1 MLNDFKNDFF
11 GGTRSNR
18 FRIEGSFPTG
28 GKFTDFHIRSATLPR
43 VTSKT
48 LSYDYFG
55 RKFHYPGERDYGTW
69 NITMWDD
76 VGDNNLWGKLNR
88 WQNLINDHDKNKSA
102 TPRLGGGQTSREY
115 KANNWKIQ
123 HLDLNGN
130 TLPLKEY
137 ILHGCWPAGIQP
149 VQMNMGSPNVLNS
162 YTVMIVFDFMEIKNI
177 TRRT

>member
-1 MLNDFKNDFF
+1 MLNDFKDKFF

-18 FRIEGSFPTG
+18 FRIDGSFPTG
-28 GKFTDFHIRSATLPR
+28 GRFTDFHIRAATLPR

-69 NITMWDD
+69 NITIWDD
-76 VGDNNLWGKLNR
+76 VGNNNLWGKLNK
-88 WQNLINDHDKNKSA
+88 WQNLINDHDQNKSSLL
-102 TPRLGGGQTSREY
+102 PKRY
-115 KANNWKIQ
+115 KADNWRIQ

-130 TLPLKEY
+130 DQPLKEY
-137 ILHGCWPAGIQP
+137 VLHGCWPAGIQP

-162 YTVMIVFDFMEIKNI
+162 YTVMIVFDYMEIKNV

>member
-1 MLNDFKNDFF
+1 MLNDFKNTFF

-28 GKFTDFHIRSATLPR
+28 GRFTDFHIRAATLPR

-69 NITMWDD
+69 NITIWDD
-76 VGDNNLWGKLNR
+76 VGNNNLWGKLNK
-88 WQNLINDHDKNKSA
+88 WQNLINDHDQNKSSLL
-102 TPRLGGGQTSREY
+102 PKRY
-115 KANNWKIQ
+115 KADNWRIQ

-130 TLPLKEY
+130 DQPLKEY
-137 ILHGCWPAGIQP
+137 VLHGCWPAGIQP

-162 YTVMIVFDFMEIKNI
+162 YTVMIVFDYMEIKNV

>member
-1 MLNDFKNDFF
+1 MLNDFKNNFF

-18 FRIEGSFPTG
+18 FRIDGSFPTG
-28 GKFTDFHIRSATLPR
+28 GKFTDFHVRSATLPR

-69 NITMWDD
+69 NITVWDD
-76 VGDNNLWGKLNR
+76 IGTNNLWGQLNR
-88 WQNLINDHDKNKSA
+88 WQNLINDHDDNKSA
-102 TPRLGGGQTSREY
+102 LPKKY
-115 KANNWKIQ
+115 KQNNWKIQ

-130 TLPLKEY
+130 VKPLKEY
-137 ILHGCWPAGIQP
+137 RLHGCWPASIQP
-149 VQMNMGSPNVLNS
+149 MQMNMGSPNVLNS

-177 TRRT
+177 TRRI

>member
-1 MLNDFKNDFF
+1 MLNDFKNNFF

-18 FRIEGSFPTG
+18 FRIDGSFPTG

-69 NITMWDD
+69 NITIWDD
-76 VGDNNLWGKLNR
+76 VGNNNLWGKLNR
-88 WQNLINDHDKNKSA
+88 WQNLINDHDKNESSILPKK
-102 TPRLGGGQTSREY
+102 Y
-115 KANNWKIQ
+115 KADNWKIQ
-123 HLDLNGN
+123 HLDLNG
-130 TLPLKEY
+130 TTKPLKEY

-162 YTVMIVFDFMEIKNI
+162 YTVMIVFDYMEIKDI
-177 TRRT
+177 TKRT

>member
-1 MLNDFKNDFF
+1 MLNDFKNTFF

-18 FRIEGSFPTG
+18 FRIDGSFPTG
-28 GKFTDFHIRSATLPR
+28 GRFTDFHIRSATLPR

-76 VGDNNLWGKLNR
+76 VGNNNLWGRLNK
-88 WQNLINDHDKNKSA
+88 WQNLINDHDKNQSSILPKRYKSD
-102 TPRLGGGQTSREY
+102 
-115 KANNWKIQ
+115 NWRVQ

-130 TLPLKEY
+130 DQPLKEY

-162 YTVMIVFDFMEIKNI
+162 YTVMIVFDYMEIKNV

>member
-1 MLNDFKNDFF
+1 MLNDFKNTFF

-18 FRIEGSFPTG
+18 FRIDGSFPTG
-28 GKFTDFHIRSATLPR
+28 GRFTDFHIRSATLPR

-69 NITMWDD
+69 NITIWDD
-76 VGDNNLWGKLNR
+76 VGNNNLWGKLNK
-88 WQNLINDHDKNKSA
+88 WQNLINDHDKNQSSILPKRYKSD
-102 TPRLGGGQTSREY
+102 
-115 KANNWKIQ
+115 NWRVQ

-130 TLPLKEY
+130 DQPLKEY

-162 YTVMIVFDFMEIKNI
+162 YTVMIVFDYMEIKNI

>member
-1 MLNDFKNDFF
+1 MLNDFKNSFF

-18 FRIEGSFPTG
+18 FRIEGTFPTG
-28 GKFTDFHIRSATLPR
+28 GKFTDFHIRAATLPR

-69 NITMWDD
+69 NITVWDD
-76 VGDNNLWGKLNR
+76 IGNNNLWGKLNK
-88 WQNLINDHDKNKSA
+88 WQDLINNHDTNTSSIL
-102 TPRLGGGQTSREY
+102 PRRY
-115 KANNWKIQ
+115 KADNWKIH
-123 HLDLNGN
+123 HLDLNG
-130 TLPLKEY
+130 TEDSLKQY

-162 YTVMIVFDFMEIKNI
+162 YTVMIVFDYMEIKNI
-177 TRRT
+177 TKRI